1 MGGKLVGGGRFEKT
15 CGRGRIQENTSELVG
30 GGESKVT
37 RTIAEWAWQ
46 YDQQAW
52 QEIGSSPPKSL
63 GLEPFTGFAGVR
75 RCYDQ
80 GQLW

>member
-30 GGESKVT
+30 GGESKVK

-46 YDQQAW
+46 YEQQAW
-52 QEIGSSPPKSL
+52 QEIGSSPPKIW
-63 GLEPFTGFAGVR
+63 
-75 RCYDQ
+75 
-80 GQLW
+80 QLW